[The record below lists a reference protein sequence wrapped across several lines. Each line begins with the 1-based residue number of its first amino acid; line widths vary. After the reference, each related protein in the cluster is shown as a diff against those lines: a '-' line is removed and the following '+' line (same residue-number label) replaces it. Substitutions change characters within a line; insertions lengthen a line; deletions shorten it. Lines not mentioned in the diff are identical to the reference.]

1 MILSG
6 INSSNTKAGKAE
18 PKQQTANHFH
28 RDEGDTGDT
37 DKAKKLENHIE
48 QQIWCHKVLSH
59 VSPSSL
65 QYIVFEV
72 FIAFLLTFCYVVFIR
87 KVSRG
92 GGLEL
97 SRSPS

>member
-1 MILSG
+1 MHVRHFDILIKYVSSQWRKGRHMILSG

-65 QYIVFEV
+65 
-72 FIAFLLTFCYVVFIR
+72 
-87 KVSRG
+87 
-92 GGLEL
+92 
-97 SRSPS
+97 